1 MKKIQTTML
10 TLCAVLAFGMQGCGA
25 QTVTTDDSFSNFIY
39 NTSDTVHIY
48 KAPVASGTAMLLDYE
63 SMETASLC
71 NKPNCNHVKAD
82 CIVYRL
88 GGRNIP
94 VFSDEKAYYFIDD
107 PEKIVEN
114 DDGKRVLKLGST
126 LYCYDM
132 STNLEEKI
140 CHVDGGSVTSAYG
153 WLLHNGSIYFVSN
166 EYSRQYDENGG
177 VTTYATVGGNMR
189 LFSIRLSDGE
199 VTDYGKLHDV
209 NKLMKYYPDA
219 PYSAETY
226 MKGLFDDKIY
236 FTVSV
241 RESFDYETYLVTNKN
256 YVTYYDLNDNT
267 YHGEPEDYANIDSG
281 AVTFLSK
288 DYLAVTKDHQVSVYK
303 SGSEQPTVFEDENFN
318 EDQFMSVLDD
328 TLFCWGKA
336 FDLNTREVRILDEM
350 ELKTVIARYDDSYII
365 SRMSKQSDF
374 DKIPV
379 TDLLPE

>member
-1 MKKIQTTML
+1 MKKIQTATL

-25 QTVTTDDSFSNFIY
+25 QTIATDDSFSNFFF
-39 NTSDTVHIY
+39 NTTDRMHVYKPATVNGSIS
-48 KAPVASGTAMLLDYE
+48 VLDYE

-88 GGRNIP
+88 GRNVP

-107 PEKIVEN
+107 PEEIVEN

-132 STNLEEKI
+132 NTNLEEKI
-140 CHVDGGSVTSAYG
+140 CHVDGGSVASAYG

-166 EYSRQYDENGG
+166 EYSRQYNENGG

-189 LFSIRLSDGE
+189 LSSIRLSDGE
-199 VTDYGKLHDV
+199 ITDYGKLHDV

-236 FTVSV
+236 FTVSF
-241 RESFDYETYLVTNKN
+241 RESYDYETYLVTNKN
-256 YVTYYDLNDNT
+256 YVTYYDLNDNS

-303 SGSEQPTVFEDENFN
+303 SGSEQPTVFADEIFN
-318 EDQFMSVLDD
+318 EHQSMSVLDD
-328 TLFCWGKA
+328 TLFCCGKA
-336 FDLNTREVRILDEM
+336 FDLNTQEVRIPDGM
-350 ELKTVIARYDDSYII
+350 EEKTVLARYGDFYII
-365 SRMSKQSDF
+365 SETFKQFGF